1 VSTAAVEAFAT
12 ERLRAE
18 RLTNAHGAYLAA
30 LDRDPEVM
38 AWLGGVRTPEES
50 AEWLRRN
57 LAHWDDN
64 AFGPWML
71 RDESG
76 QLVGRVALRW
86 IDPSVGEEIVEV
98 GYALQRSA
106 WGAGLATE
114 AAQGVIGVAR
124 ERYGMPQLGA
134 ITLDHN
140 RASIGVIE
148 KCGFR
153 LERLVEHPAGLHRFF
168 RLVL

>member
-1 VSTAAVEAFAT
+1 VDTWSTT
-12 ERLRAE
+12 RLHAE
-18 RLTNAHGAYLAA
+18 RLTRDHADYLGA

-38 AWLGGVRTPEES
+38 AWLGGVRTAEES

-57 LAHWDDN
+57 LACWDDN
-64 AFGPWML
+64 GFGHWLL
-71 RDESG
+71 RDTT
-76 QLVGRVALRW
+76 GRLIGRAGLRG
-86 IDPSVGEEIVEV
+86 IDASVGEEIIEV

-114 AAQGVIGVAR
+114 AATGVIDLAR
-124 ERYGMPQLGA
+124 GEYGMDQLGA

-140 RASIGVIE
+140 AASIRVLT

-153 LERLVEHPAGLHRFF
+153 FERHVRHPTGLHRFF